1 MTITERTM
9 TPDEAGRVFITPA
22 AYADLPLFHEAC
34 RVLRDEDPVHLVD
47 EPGFTPFWVLTRY
60 DDVHEASRRNDVF
73 FNTLQPVL
81 ANIEA
86 EEMQAA
92 QGPLL
97 RTLVHMDEPDHRI
110 YRNLTSEWFLPKSLA
125 QLNDRLADLACRS
138 VDRMVELGDA
148 CDFAQDIAMPY
159 PLQVIL
165 AILGLPESDYARML
179 KLTQELF
186 GATDEELARQGDD
199 QLAALMEVIADFFAY
214 FQGIIA
220 ERRADPTGD
229 LASVI
234 ANAGVDGRLLDD
246 FECISYYVII
256 ATAGHDTTSTAM
268 AGGMQAL
275 IEHPDQLER
284 LRRDPSLITTAADE
298 VIRWIT
304 PVKHFMRHVQ
314 APVEIGGHRFR
325 PGDRVYLCYP
335 SANRDERAFDDP
347 FRFDVGRSPNKHLSF
362 GFGAHYCLGAM
373 LARMEIKA
381 LFTEI
386 VARVDDLAITGPPE
400 LSAATLVSGLKHLPI
415 SYRAR

>member
-9 TPDEAGRVFITPA
+9 TPDEAGRVFVTA
-22 AYADLPLFHEAC
+22 EAYADLPRFYEAC

-47 EPGFTPFWVLTRY
+47 EPGFEPFWVLTRY
-60 DDVHEASRRNDVF
+60 HDVHEASRRNDVF
-73 FNTLQPVL
+73 FNTLMPVL
-81 ANIEA
+81 SNIEG
-86 EEMQAA
+86 EEMQAK

-97 RTLVHMDEPDHRI
+97 RTLVHMDEPDHRV
-110 YRNLTSEWFLPKSLA
+110 YRNLTAEWFLPKSLA
-125 QLNDRLADLACRS
+125 LLNERLADLSRRS
-138 VDRMVELGDA
+138 VDTMVELGGA

-186 GATDEELARQGDD
+186 GSADEELARQGHD

-220 ERRADPTGD
+220 DRRAQPGDD

-234 ANAGVDGRLLDD
+234 ANATIDARLLDD

-275 IEHPDQLER
+275 IEHPEQLER
-284 LRRDPSLITTAADE
+284 LRRDPSLMATAADE
-298 VIRWIT
+298 IIRWIT

-314 APVEIGGHRFR
+314 VPIEVGGHQFE

-347 FRFDVGRSPNKHLSF
+347 DRFDIGRSPNKHLSF

-386 VARVDDLAITGPPE
+386 VARVDDLAITGVPE
-400 LSAATLVSGLKHLPI
+400 VSAAVLVSGLKHLPI
-415 SYRAR
+415 SYTAR